1 MKINHN
7 ISALSTNN
15 HLSTV
20 NERLSASLEKLS
32 SGYRINKAADDSAG
46 MAISQKMKSQIKGLE
61 QASRNASDGI
71 SLIQTAE
78 GALSETES
86 IIQRMR
92 ELAVQASNDTNTL
105 NDRKS
110 IQKEIDQLMKE
121 VNRISDTTEFNTK
134 TLLDGSCSRKTY
146 SNNTK
151 VSLISMSD
159 VVEVKDYKLTSV
171 VAGTQAEVTGSTM
184 STFLTGGGLIT
195 EAMAGNLN
203 INGEDVEI
211 KEGDSLSD
219 VYEKIR
225 SVCNNLNM
233 NVHPMNGANEVS
245 INSATTI
252 CFETKRYGT
261 SQSISV
267 YSNNAVLAGALGIGT
282 SLKSTGTNAS
292 IDIHSANSG
301 FEPTTTWRADGN
313 DVYISGLD
321 GFDMKVSLEE
331 GAGDAT
337 LTVLDAGYM
346 TLQIGANEGQTVDIS
361 IPEVSSTTLG
371 INLLNVCTTDGA
383 EEGIDL
389 LDNAVAMVSEV
400 RAKLGAYQNRL
411 EHAIQSLDTSSQ
423 NLTEAESR
431 IEDVDMAEEMTQLTQ
446 LQVLSQAGTA
456 MLSQANNKPQMILSL
471 LQS

>member
-15 HLSTV
+15 HLANV
-20 NERLSASLEKLS
+20 NDRLSTSLEKLS

-46 MAISQKMKSQIKGLE
+46 MAISQKMKSQIRGLE

-86 IIQRMR
+86 LVQRMR
-92 ELAVQASNDTNTL
+92 ELAVQAANDTNTL
-105 NDRKS
+105 EDRKS
-110 IQKEIDQLMKE
+110 IQKEIDQLMSE
-121 VNRISDTTEFNTK
+121 TNRIADTTEFNTK
-134 TLLDGSCSRKTY
+134 TLLDGSCERKTY

-159 VVEVKDYKLTSV
+159 EVEVKDYKITGV
-171 VAGTQAEVTGSTM
+171 TAGTQAKVTGSTM
-184 STFLTGGGLIT
+184 NAVLTSGGTIT
-195 EAMAGNLN
+195 AAMEGNLN

-211 KEGDSLSD
+211 KEGDSLSE

-225 SVCNNLNM
+225 NTCNNLNM
-233 NVHPMNGANEVS
+233 TVTPMNGTAEAPIS
-245 INSATTI
+245 SATTLS
-252 CFETKRYGT
+252 FATKRYGV

-282 SLKSTGTNAS
+282 SLSAIGTDATLN
-292 IDIHSANSG
+292 IHSAGSG
-301 FEPTTTWRADGN
+301 FESTSTWRADGN
-313 DVYISGLD
+313 DVYITDLD
-321 GFDMKVSLEE
+321 GFEMKVALEE

-361 IPEVSSTTLG
+361 IPEVSTTTLG
-371 INLLNVCTTDGA
+371 IDLLNVCTTDGA
-383 EEGIDL
+383 EEGIEM
-389 LDNAVAMVSEV
+389 LDKAVAMVSEV

-431 IEDVDMAEEMTQLTQ
+431 IEDVDMAEEMTQMTQ
-446 LQVLSQAGTA
+446 LQVLSQAGTS